1 MSDPICSFLVIS
13 RCVRDR
19 AAPTP
24 LKSVF
29 RVVQLRMTSA
39 VVSRA
44 LGQAQYA
51 DRVQDVVAADFVRR
65 GDTADSAKNA
75 T

>member
-1 MSDPICSFLVIS
+1 MSDPICSFLVIL

-19 AAPTP
+19 AVPT
-24 LKSVF
+24 LKSVH

-44 LGQAQYA
+44 LGQAQDA
-51 DRVQDVVAADFVRR
+51 DRVQDVVAADFVLRA
-65 GDTADSAKNA
+65 DTANSAKNA